1 MVSDRLSILLSTYNS
16 ETFLKEQIDSILSQ
30 TVKDWI
36 LYIRDDG
43 SSDSTIFL
51 IENYCEQHDN
61 IILLKDELN
70 NLGAKNSFIKLLS
83 DVEAPYYMFCDHD
96 DVWLTSKVEK
106 TLNKM
111 KEIESQ
117 YPQKPLLVFTD
128 LKVVD
133 ADLNVISNSLWRY
146 QHTNPMHAKDIYAL
160 SISNPVTGCTIM
172 INQKAKEVSLPM
184 SQKSLMHDLWIALNV
199 THYGYVDFIDEPT
212 ILYRQHNEN
221 IIGAQKTN
229 IIYYFSRSTHFSKV
243 VKDNIKMIRMIN
255 SLSFKINHIKR
266 ILLKLNMI
274 KDKLYLI

>member
-16 ETFLKEQIDSILSQ
+16 ETYLIEQIDSILSQ

-83 DVEAPYYMFCDHD
+83 DVDAHYYMFCDHD
-96 DVWLTSKVEK
+96 DVWLSSKVEK

-117 YPQKPLLVFTD
+117 YPQKPILVFTD

-229 IIYYFSRSTHFSKV
+229 IMYYYTRLTHFSKV
-243 VKDNIKMIRMIN
+243 VKDNIKVIRMIN

-266 ILLKLNMI
+266 ILLKLNMM
-274 KDKLYLI
+274 KDKLYII

>member
-16 ETFLKEQIDSILSQ
+16 ETYLIEQIDSILSQ

-70 NLGAKNSFIKLLS
+70 NLGAKTSFIKLLS
-83 DVEAPYYMFCDHD
+83 DVDAHYYMFCDHD
-96 DVWLTSKVEK
+96 DVWLSSKVEK

-117 YPQKPLLVFTD
+117 YPQKPILVFTD

-229 IIYYFSRSTHFSKV
+229 IMYYYTRLTHFSKV
-243 VKDNIKMIRMIN
+243 VKDNIKVIRMIN

-266 ILLKLNMI
+266 ILLKLNMM

>member
-16 ETFLKEQIDSILSQ
+16 ETYLIEQIDSILSQ

-83 DVEAPYYMFCDHD
+83 DVDAHYYMFCDHD
-96 DVWLTSKVEK
+96 DVWLSSKVEK

-117 YPQKPLLVFTD
+117 YPQKPILVFTD

-229 IIYYFSRSTHFSKV
+229 IMYYYTRLTHFSKV
-243 VKDNIKMIRMIN
+243 VKDNIKVIRMIN

-266 ILLKLNMI
+266 ILLKLNMM